1 MEAPVS
7 NLLTKQ
13 HDEMHLYI
21 YIYSQLR
28 YIKDNVLNS
37 KNDLQVEM
45 LYGPLGDILS
55 IVDKMS
61 GSSAGPILAYGNYCI
76 ALNND

>member
-13 HDEMHLYI
+13 HDEMHHSI

-28 YIKDNVLNS
+28 YIKDNVLSS

>member
-13 HDEMHLYI
+13 HDDMHL